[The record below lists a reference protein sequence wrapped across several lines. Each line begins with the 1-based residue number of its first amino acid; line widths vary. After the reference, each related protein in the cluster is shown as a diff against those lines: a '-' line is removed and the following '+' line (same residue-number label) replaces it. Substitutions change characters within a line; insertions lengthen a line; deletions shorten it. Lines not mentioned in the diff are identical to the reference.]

1 MKSIAKSFRVNTA
14 LQVIQHMNE
23 GMSVS
28 EACQTVGIPRSS
40 YYHIVKNNP
49 EAIAEIQALIDT
61 HNREQLW
68 LIMMNKNEILQKLID
83 TALADSTKPR
93 ERLAIYKMLNE
104 IMDDLA
110 EKFIAENKVEHRN
123 VADLLK
129 GPTLSQGVSN
139 FTAPRTPAN
148 WETEI

>member
-1 MKSIAKSFRVNTA
+1 MTSIAKASRINSA
-14 LQVIQHMNE
+14 IQVIQHMTD
-23 GMSVS
+23 GMSVV

-40 YYHIVKNNP
+40 YYYIVKNNP

-68 LIMMNKNEILQKLID
+68 LIMLNKNEILQKLID
-83 TALADSTKPR
+83 TALAENTKPR

-104 IMDDLA
+104 MMDDLR
-110 EKFIAENKVEHRN
+110 EKFIAESRVEKRN

-129 GPTLSQGVSN
+129 GPALSKGVSN
-139 FTAPRTPAN
+139 FTAPGIPAN